1 MTVAPAPRP
10 TPWHRSA
17 AFRLALAFGGLTAA
31 TMTIVLSVF
40 YLQTV
45 VLLEQRASRTI
56 RAMTL
61 QLVTHFEQ
69 GGREALLAAI
79 DAALGNGDGAPYD
92 LLLLLDAKGQ
102 RIAGSSRFDPPL
114 DTNAAD
120 TTVREQTLLR
130 HNLAAP
136 GYVMTQHLP
145 DGTRLVV
152 GQERRAQLQMAT
164 LVRDAIGAAAL
175 MALLMV
181 IGGTYWFRDL
191 LEQRIGAI
199 RRTAAQVAAGQLAER
214 VAASDDDDEFARL
227 EQDINGMLD
236 RIEGLMA
243 GVRHVSDSIAHNL
256 RTPLTRVLARL
267 HEAQRPDTDAA
278 QLQQVISIAIQE
290 LQDLNVVFHKLL
302 QISEAEAGA
311 RRQQFHP
318 QPLHQI
324 VDDVVELYEAVAEA
338 QGASI
343 VRAPAEAL
351 HVPGDRDLLAGAVA
365 NLLDNALKYGG
376 PGATVY
382 VGTHWHDGT
391 AVLSVRDN
399 GPGVPPGGLGRLG
412 ERFMRLTPELPGH
425 GLGLASVRA
434 VVALHEAHLRF
445 SDAQPGL
452 VAQIEWPEAQP

>member
-114 DTNAAD
+114 DTSAAD

-434 VVALHEAHLRF
+434 VVALHDAELRF
-445 SDAQPGL
+445 SDAKPGL